1 MYVKGN
7 RTITKALI
15 ERDISVL
22 DKLEETINDVLYS
35 YGDFDKNYK
44 EYVKKRRMQ
53 YKNKVDQSE

>member
-1 MYVKGN
+1 
-7 RTITKALI
+7 LI